1 MCNDPRGSGAG
12 RSGSPGNSRDPHHN
26 RTGREQQG
34 FRDNRYL
41 EECDYALSQIQKAA
55 PRIAAADQPEQLHKK
70 HKHLHPPT
78 ALVLSMAKE
87 MLIYQNPIKT
97 RRFRRRYL
105 K

>member
-55 PRIAAADQPEQLHKK
+55 PRIAAADPDASDAHLKEVHRCARWLHQL
-70 HKHLHPPT
+70 
-78 ALVLSMAKE
+78 AKA
-87 MLIYQNPIKT
+87 MVA
-97 RRFRRRYL
+97 RHGV
-105 K
+105 